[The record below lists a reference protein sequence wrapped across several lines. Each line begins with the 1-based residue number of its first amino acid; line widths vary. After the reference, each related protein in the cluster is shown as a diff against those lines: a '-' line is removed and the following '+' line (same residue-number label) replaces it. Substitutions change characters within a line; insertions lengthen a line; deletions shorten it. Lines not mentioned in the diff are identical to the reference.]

1 MAVKLRLARHGAKK
15 RPYYRLVAADQ
26 RFSRDGRFL
35 EHVGSYDPNHDP
47 PAITLKRD
55 RIQYWL
61 DQGAQASPTVGQL
74 LAKHMGGEDVA
85 PKRRAIPVDP
95 PAPEK
100 PEPVVEAA
108 AEEPA
113 AEEPAAE
120 EAVEAA
126 AEEPA
131 AEEPAAE
138 EAVEAA
144 AEEPAAEE
152 PAAEEPAAEEPAAE
166 EPVEAAAEEPAAE
179 EPAAEEPAA
188 EEPAADEAEGDA
200 EKAE

>member
-47 PAITLKRD
+47 PAVTLKRE

-74 LAKHMGGEDVA
+74 LAKHMEGEDVA
-85 PKRRAIPVDP
+85 PGRKPVPVDP

-100 PEPVVEAA
+100 PAAEEPAAEAAAEEPAAEEPAEAAAEEPAAEEPAEAAAEEPAAEEPAEAA

-120 EAVEAA
+120 EA
-126 AEEPA
+126 
-131 AEEPAAE
+131 
-138 EAVEAA
+138 
-144 AEEPAAEE
+144 
-152 PAAEEPAAEEPAAE
+152 
-166 EPVEAAAEEPAAE
+166 
-179 EPAAEEPAA
+179 
-188 EEPAADEAEGDA
+188 AADDAEGDE

>member
-1 MAVKLRLARHGAKK
+1 MAGTEHDDRETGMAVKLRLARHGAKK

-35 EHVGSYDPNHDP
+35 EHIGSYDPNHDP

-55 RIQYWL
+55 RVQYWL

-74 LAKHMGGEDVA
+74 LAKHMGGEDVSPGRKA
-85 PKRRAIPVDP
+85 LSADQPM
-95 PAPEK
+95 PEK

-108 AEEPA
+108 PEK
-113 AEEPAAE
+113 PAAE

-126 AEEPA
+126 PEK
-131 AEEPAAE
+131 PAAE

-144 AEEPAAEE
+144 PEKPAAEQPAAEE
-152 PAAEEPAAEEPAAE
+152 AVGGE
-166 EPVEAAAEEPAAE
+166 
-179 EPAAEEPAA
+179 
-188 EEPAADEAEGDA
+188 D
-200 EKAE
+200 KAE

>member
-47 PAITLKRD
+47 PAVTLKRE

-61 DQGAQASPTVGQL
+61 DKGAQASPTVGQL
-74 LAKHMGGEDVA
+74 LAKHMEREDVA
-85 PKRRAIPVDP
+85 PGRKAIPVDP

-100 PEPVVEAA
+100 PAAEEPAAEAA

-113 AEEPAAE
+113 AEE
-120 EAVEAA
+120 AA
-126 AEEPA
+126 A
-131 AEEPAAE
+131 
-138 EAVEAA
+138 
-144 AEEPAAEE
+144 
-152 PAAEEPAAEEPAAE
+152 
-166 EPVEAAAEEPAAE
+166 
-179 EPAAEEPAA
+179 
-188 EEPAADEAEGDA
+188 DDAEGDEA
-200 EKAE
+200 KAE